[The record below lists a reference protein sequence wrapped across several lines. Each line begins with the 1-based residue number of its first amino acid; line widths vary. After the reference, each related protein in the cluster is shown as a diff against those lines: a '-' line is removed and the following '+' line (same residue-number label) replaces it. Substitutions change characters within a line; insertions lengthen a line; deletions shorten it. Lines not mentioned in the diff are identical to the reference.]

1 MSKSER
7 EMLIEEIMQDG
18 VSTSSQLERMTDSEL
33 LTLAGGI

>member
-18 VSTSSQLERMTDSEL
+18 VSTLPQLERLTDSEL
-33 LTLAGGI
+33 MALAGGI